1 MEGEARRSVK
11 LVVLGSGDAMG
22 SGGRHFPAFVLTDGR
37 RHLLLDCGPSAL
49 PSMKAAGL
57 DPLGVETILISHLHG
72 DHFGGIPSFF
82 LDYQFLSNRDS
93 PLCLIGPPG
102 LKRRCET
109 LIRVFYPEILQFH
122 SWRFPREFNEMQPG
136 QTLTKEDLR
145 IEALEM
151 DHGTQG
157 PSLGYR
163 VHWLGRLV
171 SYTGDTRWN
180 DQLVD
185 LAEGSDLFL
194 CECFFYDS
202 DLAAHVRYRDLLEHR
217 DRLKTKRVLLWH
229 LGPEMLMNLERV
241 DMEIAR
247 DGMVLEI
254 I

>member
-1 MEGEARRSVK
+1 MK

-22 SGGRHFPAFVLTDGR
+22 SGGRQFPAFALSDGK
-37 RHLLLDCGPSAL
+37 RHLLFDCGPSAL

-82 LDYQFLSNRDS
+82 LDYQFLSHRDAS
-93 PLCLIGPPG
+93 LRLVGPPG
-102 LKRRCET
+102 LRRRCEA
-109 LIRVFYPEILQFH
+109 LIRVFYPEVLQFH
-122 SWRFPREFNEMQPG
+122 SWRFPREFEEIHPSDV
-136 QTLTKEDLR
+136 LTRGDLR

-163 VHWLGRLV
+163 VHWLGCLV

-180 DQLVD
+180 EQIVD

-194 CECFFYDS
+194 CECFSYDS
-202 DLAAHVRYRDLLEHR
+202 DLAAHIRYQDLVKHW
-217 DRLKTKRVLLWH
+217 DRLKAKQVLLWH
-229 LGPEMLMNLERV
+229 LGPEMLMNLNRV
-241 DMEIAR
+241 DVEVAQ
-247 DGMVLEI
+247 DGMVVEI